1 MINFM
6 FMGKFPT
13 HFIWQLVKAVPVAM
27 FLTNALFFGCGWRGD
42 GLPLAFALIIS
53 HGAKAGPASLFYA
66 CPKCHSENRSKR
78 ERACSNRLSIDVPQC
93 FGSPAKGPAIKCRS
107 TKGIS

>member
-13 HFIWQLVKAVPVAM
+13 HSIWQLVKAVPAAM
-27 FLTNALFFGCGWRGD
+27 FLTNAFSSIAGG
-42 GLPLAFALIIS
+42 GLSLAFALIIS

-78 ERACSNRLSIDVPQC
+78 ERTCNNRLSIDVPQC